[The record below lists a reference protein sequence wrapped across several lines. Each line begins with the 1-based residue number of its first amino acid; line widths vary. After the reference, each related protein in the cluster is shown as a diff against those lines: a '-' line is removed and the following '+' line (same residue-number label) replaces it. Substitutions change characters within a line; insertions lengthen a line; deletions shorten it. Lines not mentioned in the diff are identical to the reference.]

1 MNDSKRFILLG
12 AAVVGLG
19 VILGT
24 ALWLKLHAPAR
35 FGTTE
40 SVGDDRLKQY
50 GAVPDFKLIDSTG
63 KSMGLTDLSGKVW
76 VVNFIYTT
84 CTDTCPLQS
93 LAMAKLQKDFTG
105 KPVKMVSISVDPERD
120 TPQVLAAYAA
130 KYDAD
135 GRRWHF
141 LTGQREQVIKLIRD
155 GFHLSVAVLPTD
167 SDTSGM
173 IPHSPR
179 FVLVD
184 GGGQIRGY
192 YDSREMLAMAR
203 LKSDLETL
211 LKG

>member
-1 MNDSKRFILLG
+1 
-12 AAVVGLG
+12 
-19 VILGT
+19 
-24 ALWLKLHAPAR
+24 
-35 FGTTE
+35 
-40 SVGDDRLKQY
+40 
-50 GAVPDFKLIDSTG
+50 
-63 KSMGLTDLSGKVW
+63 
-76 VVNFIYTT
+76 
-84 CTDTCPLQS
+84 
-93 LAMAKLQKDFTG
+93 MAKLQNDFTG
-105 KPVKMVSISVDPERD
+105 KPVKMISVSVDPERD
-120 TPQVLAAYAA
+120 TPRVLAAYAA
-130 KYDAD
+130 KYEAD

-167 SDTSGM
+167 SDAAGM

-203 LKSDLETL
+203 LKNDLETL